1 MLLPPRP
8 TTATIAAITTT
19 TRRRN
24 KHPLLQQQQQQQ
36 QQQHTPALV
45 LLLLVLLLGLL
56 GHQGTLAAA
65 RRFGPGCAPLGLA
78 LAAASS
84 SSTRRVL
91 VGISASGGG
100 HCRTPVSGFV
110 GIGRSGLGRRFPPT
124 WLQGQQQQQPHQ
136 QLRQRRPF
144 STTTTTTSMVAAG
157 AGSSSAGTEGGWREW
172 HNPQDFG
179 PPPTPTA
186 TGAGWV
192 EEEEEKEGV
201 GSSSSADKG
210 VRNALVVLNTDC
222 VGPLLRR
229 FWDQAHLR
237 VCADG
242 GANRLYDAALANEAE
257 AASGWVPHYVKGD
270 LDSLRPE
277 VARHFAKLGARVVQ
291 DPDQDTNDLE
301 KCLELIRCGEGG
313 GAGAGVAPKPPTA
326 LSRRTNVFVV
336 GALGLRF
343 DHAMAGVHILHRY
356 DGAFRRLVL
365 LGPESL
371 AFLLPAGKH
380 RIRVDP
386 SLEGPVCGL
395 LPLAGPC
402 RAVTTRGLRWDL
414 AGQGMAFGGLVS
426 TSNEVV
432 GVNDGE
438 GVVVEIETSDS
449 LVWTTTVRPEWRP
462 ASVAVD

>member
-1 MLLPPRP
+1 M
-8 TTATIAAITTT
+8 
-19 TRRRN
+19 
-24 KHPLLQQQQQQQ
+24 
-36 QQQHTPALV
+36 V

-56 GHQGTLAAA
+56 RGTLAAA
-65 RRFGPGCAPLGLA
+65 RRFGPGRAPLGLA

-84 SSTRRVL
+84 TSTTRVP
-91 VGISASGGG
+91 VGISGSGGG

-110 GIGRSGLGRRFPPT
+110 GIVRRS
-124 WLQGQQQQQPHQ
+124 GQQQQHHR
-136 QLRQRRPF
+136 QLRQLPQRRPVT
-144 STTTTTTSMVAAG
+144 STTATTSMAAAG
-157 AGSSSAGTEGGWREW
+157 ADGGWREW

-179 PPPTPTA
+179 PPPTPAA

-192 EEEEEKEGV
+192 EEEGA
-201 GSSSSADKG
+201 GSSSGGGDKG

-242 GANRLYDAALANEAE
+242 GANRLYDAALANGAE
-257 AASGWVPHYVKGD
+257 AVSGWVPHYVKGD

-277 VARHFAKLGARVVQ
+277 VARHFAKLGARVVR

-313 GAGAGVAPKPPTA
+313 GAGAGAGVAPKPPTA

-356 DGAFRRLVL
+356 EGAFRRLVL

-426 TSNEVV
+426 TSNEAV
-432 GVNDGE
+432 GVGGKDGD
-438 GVVVEIETSDS
+438 GVVVVEVETSDP